1 MNDHLVF
8 DIKHLICQEYYL
20 SGRDLCQLELALTSR
35 SWRDAA
41 LPRIW
46 AELGV
51 ITPLLKLLPE
61 DAWYMKQQL
70 PDVPKLYFALRRPLT
85 RADWEAVYERSRFVK
100 ELAVHDSQEEYLHDL
115 SALLSLCPPPEPL
128 FPRLDRLR
136 VELTERR
143 SVLDLRPLLDLLL
156 SPSLTSVHIKDLHSK
171 LAGELD
177 LPSLANQCPH
187 IKDLA
192 ICTSRKTHP
201 AYHSDLSAAI
211 AKWDRLDTLVLS
223 FCSPDI
229 MLPLSVHPSLRR
241 FGLIVSTQEAP
252 TDGRSRL
259 PALPPDC
266 FPSLTLIV
274 WSGLTLFEFAEF
286 ASLGDVREMEVICV
300 THPGEAPLSTDLQ
313 YTMDAIAAYCD
324 PDTLRKIVLEHDAVV
339 NDSADYALS
348 MEHILPLADFT
359 NLQHVQL
366 GVTTGA
372 LLSDEDYAELLPC
385 WPHLEHFEVDT
396 GAVAPD
402 GWVSPATLLTLNH
415 FAFYC
420 PKLKELCLPLTAREV
435 PDYDDVDVVGDDH
448 PLCKLDIG
456 PSPITAP
463 LQEVAE
469 FLRCTFPNLE
479 KVIWTHSRI
488 GDAVQLHPRLREL
501 LMLML

>member
-1 MNDHLVF
+1 MSFSFHHHPDSPSPSALVGLACIVDPRLDRSYKACIFVELGRVFSTRILNREGRVGVHNRRPGRPTLLAMNDHLAF

-20 SGRDLCQLELALTSR
+20 SGRDLCQLALTSR

-46 AELGV
+46 AELGA

-61 DAWYMKQQL
+61 DAWYMKRQM
-70 PDVPKLYFALRRPLT
+70 PDVPKLYFVCARARLISSSSVLKQPQALRRSLM
-85 RADWEAVYERSRFVK
+85 RADWEAVYDRSRFVK
-100 ELAVHDSQEEYLHDL
+100 ELSVHDTQEEDLHDL

-143 SVLDLRPLLDLLL
+143 SVLDLRPLLDFLL
-156 SPSLTSVHIKDLHSK
+156 SPSLTSVHIKDLHTK
-171 LAGELD
+171 LAGGLD
-177 LPSLANQCPH
+177 LPSLADQCPH

-211 AKWDRLDTLVLS
+211 AKLDKLDTIVLS
-223 FCSPDI
+223 FCSPEI

-241 FGLIVSTQEAP
+241 FGLVVLTEEAP

-266 FPSLTLIV
+266 FPSLTFIV
-274 WSGLTLFEFAEF
+274 WSGLTMFEFAEF

-313 YTMDAIAAYCD
+313 YTMDAIAAYCH
-324 PDTLRKIVLEHDAVV
+324 PDTLLKIVLEHDTVD
-339 NDSADYALS
+339 NDSADYALT

-385 WPHLEHFEVDT
+385 WPHLEHFEVD
-396 GAVAPD
+396 
-402 GWVSPATLLTLNH
+402 
-415 FAFYC
+415 
-420 PKLKELCLPLTAREV
+420 
-435 PDYDDVDVVGDDH
+435 
-448 PLCKLDIG
+448 
-456 PSPITAP
+456 
-463 LQEVAE
+463 
-469 FLRCTFPNLE
+469 LRF
-479 KVIWTHSRI
+479 
-488 GDAVQLHPRLREL
+488 
-501 LMLML
+501 